1 MPPIRIVIIRTPRM
15 LREIL
20 EETVAREP
28 DMLVIARDEESD
40 DWFRAVVDCQ
50 ADVLVCGEEP
60 ASAELTRLFSARPLL
75 RLFALGSAGERVVL
89 HELRPERVVLGE
101 TSPQRL
107 IAMMREQTRSLV
119 VPG

>member
-1 MPPIRIVIIRTPRM
+1 M

-28 DMLVIARDEESD
+28 DMRVIDRDEETD
-40 DWFRAVVDCQ
+40 DSSRLVVDCQ

-60 ASAELTRLFSARPLL
+60 ARAELTRVFSARPFI
-75 RLFALGSAGERVVL
+75 RIFALGTAGERVVL

-107 IAMMREQTRSLV
+107 IAMIREQTRSLV
-119 VPG
+119 APG